1 MSLMPLTATQK
12 KFLDRHRIGHLAT
25 ADSRGRP
32 HVIPI
37 CYVCAGSRLYS
48 VLDAKPK
55 RVAATNLKRVLNI
68 QENPRVAVVVDEYD
82 EDWTRLA
89 YVLLHGTANML
100 TGGEEH
106 ARALRLLREKYPQ
119 YRAMQL
125 QRSPV
130 ICIAVERVISWA
142 YRGS

>member
-1 MSLMPLTATQK
+1 MPLTAEQK
-12 KFLDRHRIGHLAT
+12 KFIDAHRIGHLAT

-37 CYVCAGSRLYS
+37 CYVCDDSCLYS

-55 RVAATNLKRVLNI
+55 RVAVKNLKRVLNI

-89 YVLLHGTANML
+89 YVLLHGTAQVL

-125 QRSPV
+125 EGCPV
-130 ICIAVERVISWA
+130 ICMAVQRVISWA

>member
-1 MSLMPLTATQK
+1 M
-12 KFLDRHRIGHLAT
+12 AT

-37 CYVCAGSRLYS
+37 CYVCADSCLYS

-55 RVAATNLKRVLNI
+55 RVDATNLKRVLNI

-89 YVLLHGTANML
+89 YVLLHGTARVL
-100 TGGEEH
+100 SGGEEH

-125 QRSPV
+125 EGCPV
-130 ICIAVERVISWA
+130 IQITIERAVSWA
-142 YRGS
+142 SAASELVS